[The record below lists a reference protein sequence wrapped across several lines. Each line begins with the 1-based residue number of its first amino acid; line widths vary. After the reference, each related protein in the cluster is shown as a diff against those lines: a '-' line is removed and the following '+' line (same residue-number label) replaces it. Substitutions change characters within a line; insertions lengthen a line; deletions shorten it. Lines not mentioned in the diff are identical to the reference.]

1 VKSWPRSWVCKIHL
15 TSLSPVCTSRRLIT
29 GGKYKSTGRKATP
42 RTRQTV
48 DLSKLDRYGNRA
60 QFVEA
65 VHQKAY
71 DYDFKCHGC
80 SQAVVQC
87 FLDVFEEDNASLFMA
102 ASPFAAGM
110 SMTGNNCGALIGGLM
125 VLGVVFGRRSMDEGM
140 EGIIDGIRPARRLV
154 KHFQSRFGT
163 LNCRDLTQTDLADPV
178 KADAYFAGG
187 GLETCAAV
195 TGEVA
200 AFVAGLLYDERAKK
214 KSK

>member
-1 VKSWPRSWVCKIHL
+1 
-15 TSLSPVCTSRRLIT
+15 
-29 GGKYKSTGRKATP
+29 
-42 RTRQTV
+42 V

-65 VHQKAY
+65 VRQRAY

-87 FLDVFEEDNASLFMA
+87 FLDIFEEDNAPLFMA

-125 VLGVVFGRRSMDEGM
+125 ILGVVFGRRSMGEGM

-154 KHFQSRFGT
+154 KHFQSHFGT
-163 LNCRDLTQTDLADPV
+163 LKLPRSDTDRPGRPGEGRCLLCRWRSRKMCIRD
-178 KADAYFAGG
+178 GG
-187 GLETCAAV
+187 GGRLRS
-195 TGEVA
+195 GSPS
-200 AFVAGLLYDERAKK
+200 R
-214 KSK
+214 

>member
-1 VKSWPRSWVCKIHL
+1 M
-15 TSLSPVCTSRRLIT
+15 
-29 GGKYKSTGRKATP
+29 
-42 RTRQTV
+42 

-60 QFVEA
+60 DFVET
-65 VHQKAY
+65 VRKKAY
-71 DYDFKCHGC
+71 DYDFNCHGC
-80 SQAVVQC
+80 SQAVVQS
-87 FLDVFEEDNASLFMA
+87 FLDVFEEDNAPLFMA

-140 EGIIDGIRPARRLV
+140 AGIIDGIRPARRLV
-154 KHFQSRFGT
+154 KHFQSHFGK

-187 GLETCAAV
+187 GLETCAGV

-200 AFVAGLLYDERAKK
+200 AFVAGLLYDVKLKREIEKA
-214 KSK
+214 